1 MHRVIKYMI
10 IINIE
15 IDLFLEDFAFS
26 MVYTKFLIRYYIG
39 SILHFTSE
47 FYKIIKN
54 PNHKLFSII
63 SPIFNKKKINAIDI
77 EEIDNEKPDCEHCKS
92 GYCDEHG
99 TYKDDFIQVVT
110 KPEKPIENIE
120 KLNTGTDAK
129 VKPIFNSE
137 IINDDI
143 LTKYTPEEIAEA
155 KKISSFPE
163 LENDINKINKAIS
176 ITEDILVTLQDKEIH
191 YDNIGKLNK
200 LMIKVNNLYN
210 RAKELQ
216 KIEHLKKK
224 REIAESLIDD
234 FTDDEVV
241 NK

>member
-1 MHRVIKYMI
+1 MKKGVFDALMM
-10 IINIE
+10 NS
-15 IDLFLEDFAFS
+15 LES
-26 MVYTKFLIRYYIG
+26 
-39 SILHFTSE
+39 
-47 FYKIIKN
+47 
-54 PNHKLFSII
+54 
-63 SPIFNKKKINAIDI
+63 
-77 EEIDNEKPDCEHCKS
+77 
-92 GYCDEHG
+92 
-99 TYKDDFIQVVT
+99 Q
-110 KPEKPIENIE
+110 
-120 KLNTGTDAK
+120 
-129 VKPIFNSE
+129 NS
-137 IINDDI
+137 
-143 LTKYTPEEIAEA
+143 LYTPEEIAEA